1 MKLFIEKAYAKR
13 DSRMTSS
20 MQVLIDCSWMVP
32 VQVTHITEFL
42 NNICPSQEDPHNLF
56 VMLDFGLRSFGMN
69 DDLGYDRLMTEIGS
83 SINPRLAQWYNGNV
97 SILCPNQTVFL
108 KGSAL
113 SLHGQ
118 TKISLDP
125 AVSMR
130 KSMHDRCSCLQR
142 PIDLHFGHTP
152 HGEKCMK
159 FYPPRKWV
167 CPIEFDAIKLTRKR
181 QPIEF
186 NHVKLARTGDP
197 INYPG

>member
-1 MKLFIEKAYAKR
+1 MVLLGVRIAPEKLVGHPHRDNIGYLHQARVNHMKLFIEKAYAKR

-20 MQVLIDCSWMVP
+20 MQVLIDCSWTMTEYVKI
-32 VQVTHITEFL
+32 QGTQITEFL
-42 NNICPSQEDPHNLF
+42 EYICPSQQNPRNLF

-113 SLHGQ
+113 SLHGP

-130 KSMHDRCSCLQR
+130 KSMNDRC
-142 PIDLHFGHTP
+142 
-152 HGEKCMK
+152 
-159 FYPPRKWV
+159 
-167 CPIEFDAIKLTRKR
+167 
-181 QPIEF
+181 
-186 NHVKLARTGDP
+186 
-197 INYPG
+197 